1 MSLPS
6 ARPTDRATDRAAD
19 RATDRAA
26 AQPVRKPW
34 PPCFRVGLAWV
45 LTGLTLA
52 GPARAQ
58 LAGSADEALAASLPQ
73 VAMVLPMAPKGR
85 VVPAMV
91 ERWRD
96 EARRLEFGDGLPAE
110 PRRAATLYC
119 QAARH
124 GDAQAQFSLAWMLT
138 NPRGVERDDAQAAH
152 LFAAA
157 AEQGMPQAQRMAER
171 MGTPQGPTPPCLLPP
186 EPEPVRAPV
195 LAKAPAAPVAPA
207 MPLVMAEAP
216 PPENAPA
223 PIVNFVRIVAPEYKV
238 APRLVLAIMAAES
251 NFNPNAVSPRQA
263 QGLMQL
269 IPDTAARFQV
279 RNAFDPAQN
288 IRGGMAYL
296 RWLMAYFEGDVVLA
310 AAAYNAGEGAV
321 ERYRGVPPYAE
332 TRHYVGRILAGVGYQ
347 RLHRF
352 DASATPPS
360 KLMTLIRQATQR

>member
-1 MSLPS
+1 MPLPTS
-6 ARPTDRATDRAAD
+6 CPPARAFAH
-19 RATDRAA
+19 
-26 AQPVRKPW
+26 PVRQPW
-34 PPCFRVGLAWV
+34 LPCVRSALAW
-45 LTGLTLA
+45 GLLGLSLA
-52 GPARAQ
+52 WPARAQ
-58 LAGSADEALAASLPQ
+58 LAGNADEALAASLPQ
-73 VAMVLPMAPKGR
+73 VAMVLPMVPNGR

-96 EARRLEFGDGLPAE
+96 EAKRLEFGDGLPAD

-157 AEQGMPQAQRMAER
+157 AEQGMPQALRMAER

-296 RWLMAYFEGDVVLA
+296 RWLLAFFEGNIPMVVA
-310 AAAYNAGEGAV
+310 SYNAGERAV
-321 ERYRGVPPYAE
+321 ERYRGIPPYAE
-332 TRHYVGRILAGVGYQ
+332 TQAYVRKVMALLGPVGR
-347 RLHRF
+347 HPF
-352 DASATPPS
+352 DPQVTEPSASVALLP
-360 KLMTLIRQATQR
+360 R